1 MWSLPATLVMFV
13 LSLVNKWSKVAGLFN
28 IECRHLMWIALIFFW
43 CPWALHQGFWTISSL
58 SCDWPLTDAPG
69 LQKLV
74 ESLCQVSPGYWGATD
89 WSRNQFKSISQ
100 DEVTLCIQARSRV
113 LNIIEWHNL
122 TIMRATFHH
131 PIQSCASVC
140 NVVKVTL
147 IITRMML
154 SIHLSLSLPFLPF
167 CLPSFLP

>member
-1 MWSLPATLVMFV
+1 MIFASYISDVC
-13 LSLVNKWSKVAGLFN
+13 LSLVNKWSM
-28 IECRHLMWIALIFFW
+28 MWIASLIFFW

-74 ESLCQVSPGYWGATD
+74 VDVICFQEESLCQVSPGYWGATD
-89 WSRNQFKSISQ
+89 RSRNQFKSIGQ

-113 LNIIEWHNL
+113 LKIIEWHNL
-122 TIMRATFHH
+122 TIMRATFHR

-147 IITRMML
+147 IITRCYL
-154 SIHLSLSLPFLPF
+154 SISLSHLFLPF